1 VFGALAYPH
10 GANAGG
16 NRELKVHLA
25 QANNQSP
32 YAFVRAKFEPGELA
46 DPWAVRFFDER
57 GAEVPYFVW
66 DSVSWRVAREGR
78 ADWGHR
84 YALINHGPGDSPDV
98 LQARA
103 EKIEWAK
110 KKLPALGEQLE
121 AQEEAAKRASA
132 SVCAAL
138 YLLRRSVPAFG
149 KERLT
154 LRLYPERQV
163 KPESQQWKG
172 SKADGPIA
180 VVQGQL
186 GFQNLPDQLS
196 VTWNGEALFR
206 CAGFDAG
213 GTADTVSH
221 ADPSRPFT
229 VEATAGIITKLF
241 ITGQTRWREDGAM
254 DWQCTYW
261 LFPEGGYVGL
271 EGFSL
276 ANPSQ
281 YLGGPQK
288 ISILAAPRG
297 AAAFTELHDP
307 DWERP
312 WWLHQVGKRGFLATH
327 LFYAT
332 PLTIGYGNNPFTVNA
347 EGPNKDPR
355 VEANGARLALRWFHE
370 LNDPAIMR
378 LMAPQPMRRPNDPP
392 APPPKPVAWQPS
404 VDWLY
409 RQYMVGVGEKA
420 EEAED
425 ALRGV
430 LGAAAGWIDRPVS
443 EEELASL
450 LVGMMRDIGQSGQT
464 AEIGLLRV
472 VPAVLNNDTVAIQ
485 QALRNRFMDVT
496 GRTDFYIDLIRRSVQ
511 QGQKPSGG
519 GRALPDGTRW
529 EGWTGNPGYH
539 SSLMPC
545 YVRVM
550 EFFELPFPQEAYR
563 QAILRYADFGLEL
576 LGGNPVDI
584 EKFRV
589 VLEEEWP
596 SRTVSTIA
604 LMLHAY
610 SLKPEEK
617 YSRAACDLFGDLMR
631 LVERN
636 PHGYFP
642 VWTFNPKADK
652 YDTVYNPVSYDRGI
666 NSLWFEESLDLVGR
680 AGAVVCLQ
688 RATAGY
694 ARDGQRHGHPRL
706 HAWCPYQPP
715 QPDRHLPL

>member
-1 VFGALAYPH
+1 
-10 GANAGG
+10 
-16 NRELKVHLA
+16 
-25 QANNQSP
+25 
-32 YAFVRAKFEPGELA
+32 
-46 DPWAVRFFDER
+46 
-57 GAEVPYFVW
+57 
-66 DSVSWRVAREGR
+66 
-78 ADWGHR
+78 
-84 YALINHGPGDSPDV
+84 
-98 LQARA
+98 
-103 EKIEWAK
+103 
-110 KKLPALGEQLE
+110 
-121 AQEEAAKRASA
+121 
-132 SVCAAL
+132 
-138 YLLRRSVPAFG
+138 
-149 KERLT
+149 
-154 LRLYPERQV
+154 
-163 KPESQQWKG
+163 
-172 SKADGPIA
+172 
-180 VVQGQL
+180 
-186 GFQNLPDQLS
+186 
-196 VTWNGEALFR
+196 
-206 CAGFDAG
+206 
-213 GTADTVSH
+213 
-221 ADPSRPFT
+221 
-229 VEATAGIITKLF
+229 
-241 ITGQTRWREDGAM
+241 
-254 DWQCTYW
+254 
-261 LFPEGGYVGL
+261 
-271 EGFSL
+271 
-276 ANPSQ
+276 
-281 YLGGPQK
+281 
-288 ISILAAPRG
+288 
-297 AAAFTELHDP
+297 
-307 DWERP
+307 
-312 WWLHQVGKRGFLATH
+312 
-327 LFYAT
+327 
-332 PLTIGYGNNPFTVNA
+332 
-347 EGPNKDPR
+347 
-355 VEANGARLALRWFHE
+355 
-370 LNDPAIMR
+370 
-378 LMAPQPMRRPNDPP
+378 
-392 APPPKPVAWQPS
+392 
-404 VDWLY
+404 
-409 RQYMVGVGEKA
+409 
-420 EEAED
+420 
-425 ALRGV
+425 
-430 LGAAAGWIDRPVS
+430 
-443 EEELASL
+443 
-450 LVGMMRDIGQSGQT
+450 
-464 AEIGLLRV
+464 

-642 VWTFNPKADK
+642 VCTFNPKADK